1 MTVLLPE
8 RFLGDSPL
16 ALRHLQLAKA
26 SHKPG
31 AASLVI
37 AAEGS
42 GLNRP
47 MPRSCANL
55 VKLVQ
60 AVNSRLAVDH
70 QPQKIMI
77 SKNKI
82 SSLSDLRLIYYGK
95 AGFGQHARQQIHLYR
110 QWQIARPDQ
119 HRSTCTITGSARWK
133 NHFPNQLCLKH
144 FVVNC

>member
-8 RFLGDSPL
+8 RFLGDSPS

-47 MPRSCANL
+47 MPRSCVA
-55 VKLVQ
+55 
-60 AVNSRLAVDH
+60 A
-70 QPQKIMI
+70 
-77 SKNKI
+77 
-82 SSLSDLRLIYYGK
+82 
-95 AGFGQHARQQIHLYR
+95 
-110 QWQIARPDQ
+110 
-119 HRSTCTITGSARWK
+119 
-133 NHFPNQLCLKH
+133 
-144 FVVNC
+144 